1 VLVGAGAE
9 LDKLQAIF
17 SGYVRDRMMCAAGKG
32 SGGRALAA
40 CADSDPATD
49 GRRHELNE
57 PQNVHCKVVSFIG
70 V

>member
-1 VLVGAGAE
+1 MLVGAGAE

-40 CADSDPATD
+40 FAWCGLAHHILIHKDCAA
-49 GRRHELNE
+49 EYKE
-57 PQNVHCKVVSFIG
+57 
-70 V
+70 